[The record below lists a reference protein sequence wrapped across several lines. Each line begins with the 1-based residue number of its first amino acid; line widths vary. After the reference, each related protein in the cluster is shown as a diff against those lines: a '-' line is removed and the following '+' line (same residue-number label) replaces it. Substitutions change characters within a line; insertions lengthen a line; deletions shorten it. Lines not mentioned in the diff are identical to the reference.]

1 MNSLAPYNRIYNMFV
16 PIVILIGYAFIFNL
30 IYSNIDDSNLIEG
43 LLILL
48 GIPLILTLWLFFA
61 FKTFN
66 IYYDYK
72 TLILRSFRK
81 EIWIPKE
88 NIKRLKLTLSNLDI
102 FGWNFLNYR
111 IEYINNT
118 DSKASVNFWITA
130 GSARLN
136 DFISNLPDNTIIE
149 HKASTFN
156 N

>member
-1 MNSLAPYNRIYNMFV
+1 MFV